1 MRKHLETICTMIKVL
16 VIIRRIDWFIF
27 SMGGAQDWY
36 KTDAWHLFSTI
47 CPITDRFFVP
57 GTKGLPNFC
66 STNLNPVVFSRHTLA
81 INMSRSYALWC
92 DHIVLLYFFVRS
104 IIAEMKET
112 RRPNNI
118 GANTVSSSVTTKYTD
133 RIKENTR
140 EPIMLIFF
148 ISEHPFW

>member
-1 MRKHLETICTMIKVL
+1 MRKPLETICTMIMVL
-16 VIIRRIDWFIF
+16 VIIRRIDGSYFRWWCAGLIQN
-27 SMGGAQDWY
+27 GCVA
-36 KTDAWHLFSTI
+36 
-47 CPITDRFFVP
+47 FVFNYS
-57 GTKGLPNFC
+57 PNFC

-92 DHIVLLYFFVRS
+92 DHLVLLYFFVRS

-133 RIKENTR
+133 RNKENTR